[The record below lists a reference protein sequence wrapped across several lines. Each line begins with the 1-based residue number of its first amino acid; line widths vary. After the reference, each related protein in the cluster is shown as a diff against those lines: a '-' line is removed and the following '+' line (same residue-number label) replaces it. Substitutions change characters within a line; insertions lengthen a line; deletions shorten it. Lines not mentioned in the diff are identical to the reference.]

1 MIFTETKL
9 AGAFVVEL
17 ERREDERGW
26 FARMFCQREFGE
38 HGLNPILVQGNVA
51 FNRRRGTLR
60 GMHFQFPPSAEAKYV
75 RCTRGA
81 ILDVLV
87 DLRPESTTFLEH
99 VAVELNEENGRGVL
113 IPKRFAHGYQVLRDD
128 TETTYLV
135 DEFYDPA
142 AEGGLHHDD
151 PALGITWPLPIAE
164 ISPKDEGWAAFADA
178 ETELRRRMQAAPAP

>member
-26 FARMFCQREFGE
+26 FARMFCQREFGDR
-38 HGLNPILVQGNVA
+38 GLNPILAQGNVA

-135 DEFYDPA
+135 DEFYDPT
-142 AEGGLHHDD
+142 AEGGLHHGD

-164 ISPKDEGWAAFADA
+164 ISPKDEGWAPFADA
-178 ETELRRRMQAAPAP
+178 ETELRQRMQAAPEP